1 MPATSAAAFK
11 RMRERAR
18 QRVREWKQKNP
29 GKVREQKKRYY
40 TRNNDKKQDMLRHW
54 RKKNPELVRA
64 QKRRYYE
71 RKVWPRVPRT
81 RQSLKEKDDDEYD
94 PDEILRGLCGVRVV
108 LTDYLSPPQ
117 SVVKRL

>member
-1 MPATSAAAFK
+1 
-11 RMRERAR
+11 
-18 QRVREWKQKNP
+18 
-29 GKVREQKKRYY
+29 
-40 TRNNDKKQDMLRHW
+40 MLRHW
-54 RKKNPELVRA
+54 RKKNPELVRP
-64 QKRRYYE
+64 QKRRYYG

>member
-1 MPATSAAAFK
+1 
-11 RMRERAR
+11 
-18 QRVREWKQKNP
+18 
-29 GKVREQKKRYY
+29 
-40 TRNNDKKQDMLRHW
+40 MLRHW
-54 RKKNPELVRA
+54 RKKNPELVRT

-71 RKVWPRVPRT
+71 RKNWPRVPRT
-81 RQSLKEKDDDEYD
+81 RQRKEKDGDEYD